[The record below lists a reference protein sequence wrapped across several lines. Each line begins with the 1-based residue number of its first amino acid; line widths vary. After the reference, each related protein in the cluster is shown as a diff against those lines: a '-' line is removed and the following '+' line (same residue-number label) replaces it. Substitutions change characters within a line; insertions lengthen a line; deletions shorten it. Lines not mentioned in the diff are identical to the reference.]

1 MAGLLTFNFKPRVN
15 QIRIKMAQIVQ
26 GWLEEKETMWP
37 GQRFSL
43 KLKEGSKLIHEERS
57 EYQHIQLFDSETY
70 GRVLVLD
77 GVIQLTERDEFAY
90 QEMIVHL
97 PMFAHKNPRN
107 VLIVGGGDGGV
118 LREVLNHATVQRVV
132 MCEIDRKVCE
142 VSKKYFPTT
151 MATAFNDPSSDDV
164 AKRTKDPRAQLHYQD
179 AAEFMKHHENEFDVI
194 IVDSSD
200 PVGPAETLY
209 SSDFYAN
216 MHKALRPGGVVC
228 TQGECQFLHA
238 DLIAKVMGD
247 ARALYPVVDYAFST
261 VPTYPSG
268 QIGYIIAQKSS
279 GSAPSNIRVPSR
291 PVPRDLQAKLRY
303 YNSAI
308 HSAAFV
314 LPAFMANKLA
324 SLRNPQTLGGS
335 SSGSAKVL
343 GVEVS
348 PAVVGAI
355 FTVVGAAIGYFVA
368 KRR

>member
-1 MAGLLTFNFKPRVN
+1 
-15 QIRIKMAQIVQ
+15 
-26 GWLEEKETMWP
+26 
-37 GQRFSL
+37 
-43 KLKEGSKLIHEERS
+43 
-57 EYQHIQLFDSETY
+57 
-70 GRVLVLD
+70 
-77 GVIQLTERDEFAY
+77 
-90 QEMIVHL
+90 
-97 PMFAHKNPRN
+97 
-107 VLIVGGGDGGV
+107 
-118 LREVLNHATVQRVV
+118 
-132 MCEIDRKVCE
+132 
-142 VSKKYFPTT
+142 
-151 MATAFNDPSSDDV
+151 
-164 AKRTKDPRAQLHYQD
+164 
-179 AAEFMKHHENEFDVI
+179 
-194 IVDSSD
+194 
-200 PVGPAETLY
+200 
-209 SSDFYAN
+209 

-335 SSGSAKVL
+335 SSGSVKVL